1 MTSYKV
7 LLEKISTFIFDVDG
21 VFTDSNILLMPNGEQ
36 LRTMST
42 RDGYALQYAIKKKY
56 NVCIITG
63 GRSEAVIKRFIQ
75 LGVNKENIHI
85 GIKDK
90 SSILKK
96 YMKEK
101 NLLKEEVLYMGDDL
115 PDYEVMKLAGLA
127 TCPKNSVPEIL
138 NIADYISHIDGGKGC
153 VRDIIEQT
161 LRVQKKWFIT
171 TSIPS
176 I

>member
-21 VFTDSNILLMPNGEQ
+21 VFTDSNIILMPNGEQ

-42 RDGYALQYAIKKKY
+42 RDGYALQYAIKKNY

-63 GRSEAVIKRFIQ
+63 GKSEAVIKRFIQ
-75 LGVNKENIHI
+75 LGVKEENIHI
-85 GIKDK
+85 GVKDK
-90 SSILKK
+90 VSILNNFMQSKK
-96 YMKEK
+96 
-101 NLLKEEVLYMGDDL
+101 LRREEVLYMGDDL
-115 PDYEVMKLAGLA
+115 PDYDAMKLVGLA

-138 NIADYISHIDGGKGC
+138 EIADYISHIDGGKGC

-171 TSIPS
+171 TIIPS